1 MRYPTPA
8 FQCWLH
14 INCPNSWSSLLRARV
29 SVSQRWPPFN
39 YRNPRQHVTLIRG
52 ICGWICCGANLF
64 WGSSFLIFP
73 FFLFLILCL
82 FEDLLIDFVCVLGFL
97 HVHMCT
103 MCVQVPMDTWR
114 GYWMPYNKLW
124 AIRYGS
130 WKTELGSLARAST
143 SSLLVHL
150 PLYRYLLSCSPK
162 SPVFKCTIHHT
173 LLACPLSFLLHISS
187 YALGTFL
194 NSPIN

>member
-1 MRYPTPA
+1 MLSLSKTLVQVTSKSSYFKEPAFMKLQNGIRSSLFVCLFILGRKQVYWIAYKGQWLNCKEWSPQPGFSLLKTLRHWVRYPTPA

-64 WGSSFLIFP
+64 WGSSFLTFP

-103 MCVQVPMDTWR
+103 MCVQ
-114 GYWMPYNKLW
+114 
-124 AIRYGS
+124 
-130 WKTELGSLARAST
+130 
-143 SSLLVHL
+143 
-150 PLYRYLLSCSPK
+150 
-162 SPVFKCTIHHT
+162 
-173 LLACPLSFLLHISS
+173 
-187 YALGTFL
+187 
-194 NSPIN
+194 